1 MEKMREDLKI
11 GEKTLIYCT
20 DVLSADEVLVIA
32 HKLGYHK
39 LGEESFCSILANCDG
54 RLVCYAPLNRCFVAI
69 DRFDED
75 KMMSSGQFISI
86 HTPPTEGIKE
96 FEIGDA
102 VFRICDDK
110 VAEGIVIGKIRSQV
124 AILNEKGEVIGC
136 NDDISYRTTIPV
148 PRTMIREATFS
159 ADYFYRTKAELLE
172 SL

>member
-11 GEKTLIYCT
+11 GETTLIYCT
-20 DVLSADEVLVIA
+20 DVISADEVLAIA
-32 HKLGYHK
+32 DRLGYGK
-39 LGEESFCSILANCDG
+39 LDNQSFCSILATCSG
-54 RLVCYAPLNRCFVAI
+54 RTVCYDPLQRRFVAI
-69 DRFDED
+69 DRYNEGE
-75 KMMSSGQFISI
+75 MISSGQFISI

-110 VAEGIVIGKIRSQV
+110 VAEGFVIGKIRSQV
-124 AILNEKGEVIGC
+124 AILNEKGEITGC

-148 PRTMIREATFS
+148 PRTMIREATFP